1 MAGRWFSRVVWL
13 GIICNLAL
21 AVPTLLAPQQ
31 TMMLTR
37 MPPASPLLWPQFSA
51 LLLILLSIFY
61 IPAALDFARYRIA
74 AWCTVGSRLAG
85 VIFFVGFQPA
95 AYHVLG
101 YFDLVFFV
109 PEAVLLTLA
118 FHQLVVSP
126 SQDGSGRSD
135 VAPARARSIDVVP
148 GTTSVDTHR

>member
-13 GIICNLAL
+13 GIACNLAL
-21 AVPTLLAPQQ
+21 AVPTLIAPQR
-31 TMMLTR
+31 TTALTH
-37 MPPASPLLWPQFSA
+37 MPSASPLLWPQFSA
-51 LLLILLSIFY
+51 LLLILLSVFY
-61 IPAALDFARYRIA
+61 IPAALDFERYRIT

-85 VIFFVGFQPA
+85 VVFFVGFQPA

-118 FHQLVVSP
+118 FKQL
-126 SQDGSGRSD
+126 D
-135 VAPARARSIDVVP
+135 VHDRAAAANRPIQQI
-148 GTTSVDTHR
+148 

>member
-1 MAGRWFSRVVWL
+1 MAGRWFSRIVWL
-13 GIICNLAL
+13 GIVCNLAL
-21 AVPTLLAPQQ
+21 AVPTLFAPEQ
-31 TMMLTR
+31 TMALTR

-61 IPAALDFARYRIA
+61 IPAALDFARYRIT

-85 VIFFVGFQPA
+85 VVFFVGFQPA

-101 YFDLVFFV
+101 YFDLMFFI

-118 FHQLVVSP
+118 FNELDPH
-126 SQDGSGRSD
+126 D
-135 VAPARARSIDVVP
+135 RAAAANHTIQQI
-148 GTTSVDTHR
+148 